1 MIRLTRKEATV
12 LKEGLWS
19 GNPVTFQV
27 LGVCSAL
34 AVTVKVETALLMG
47 FGLTFVAAGSSLIVS
62 LLREFIPSR
71 IRIIIQI
78 LVVSVLVI
86 TVDQLLR
93 AFFYAASKQMS
104 VFVGLIITNCIVM
117 GRVEGYAMTNP
128 PRRAFLDGL
137 ANGLGYAAVL
147 VLIAVVRELAGSG
160 TILATAVLPQELY
173 QNGYANNGLM
183 VLAPGAFFLLGLL
196 VWLQRALSGYR
207 EK

>member
-1 MIRLTRKEATV
+1 MIRLTRKEMTV

-47 FGLTFVAAGSSLIVS
+47 IGLTFVAASSSLLVS
-62 LLREFIPSR
+62 LLRAFIPSR
-71 IRIIIQI
+71 IRIIVQL

-93 AFFYAASKQMS
+93 AFFYAVSKQMS

-117 GRVEGYAMTNP
+117 GRVEGYAMINP

-160 TILATAVLPQELY
+160 TILGGAVLPRELY
-173 QNGYANNGLM
+173 EHGYVNNGLM
-183 VLAPGAFFLLGLL
+183 VLAPGAFFLLGLV
-196 VWLQRALSGYR
+196 VWLQRALSG
-207 EK
+207 